1 MGIFNFLKKK
11 AKKQGDKIPTKLN
24 KNNNISKLSIRPEI
38 IDLEIRNLLWFLDGP
53 LKNYKETEKHK
64 TSMDFDG
71 YTITFSFIDA
81 IEPSAIST
89 FLPVEKSVDNTDIEK
104 PNYYPAYESLSP
116 NQRWKYLTWLKNVDE
131 KIDIGY
137 VFLFYYGL
145 ERHLFFGD
153 VESAFDMILK
163 LRKKHKNNS
172 FLSYS
177 SDALIAASIFHKK
190 QDWFIKLINSTSKD
204 EIIINHIYVL
214 AKHAINIGLIPKEIM
229 KISKD
234 VGFKNQRY
242 IKNESN
248 LFEDELKKLMLEKYE
263 SEELDLSKY
272 KLDKCPMVEQLVLV
286 NYSLDNKQRIIKIPS
301 IIKNQA
307 FSDEVFD
314 LLQNSHDRV
323 KEKLKE
329 LRKKGEYKPQA
340 QKTDN
345 KPTKKV
351 DKVFGKSVLF
361 NEINPYIFDDNIE
374 YFNEGECSYCKEKLD
389 KIPVKNGKCNHCKNK
404 ILIRNSIF
412 TGQKLIM
419 TEDEYNKL
427 VDIRN
432 ERVFRNWVNKMIS
445 YEDINIKKLDN
456 IIKSKGL
463 TIEEGLIEIIKNNS
477 EVHYKNSNMGLYRNS
492 LMNIG
497 DVYNRMK
504 DNKKALIKYLQVC
517 YYDIRGCMNGTK
529 EFNKDLSFLAPYIIK
544 SIKELADELNIG
556 IDELKLL
563 YINSINNLKDKPK
576 EKNIES
582 TWNELLEELNN

>member
-1 MGIFNFLKKK
+1 MGIFDFLKKK
-11 AKKQGDKIPTKLN
+11 AKKTRDMIPTKSSE
-24 KNNNISKLSIRPEI
+24 NNNINELSIRPEI

-53 LKNYKETEKHK
+53 LKNYKETVKHK

-71 YTITFSFIDA
+71 YTITFSFVGA
-81 IEPSAIST
+81 IEPSAISI
-89 FLPVEKSVDNTDIEK
+89 FLPVKK
-104 PNYYPAYESLSP
+104 PVNNIDVERPDYYPSYESLSP
-116 NQRWKYLTWLKNVDE
+116 EQRWKYLNWLKNVDE

-153 VESAFDMILK
+153 SESAFNMILK
-163 LRKKHKNNS
+163 LRKIHKNNS

-190 QDWFIKLINSTSKD
+190 QDWFIKLINSTSKE

-214 AKHAINIGLIPKEIM
+214 AKHAINIGLIPREIM
-229 KISKD
+229 KISKE

-242 IKNESN
+242 IKNENS
-248 LFEDELKKLMLEKYE
+248 LFEDELKKLMFERYE

-272 KLDKCPMVEQLVLV
+272 KLDKCPMVEQLVLA
-286 NYSLDNKQRIIKIPS
+286 NYSLDYKQRIIKIPS

-314 LLQNSHDRV
+314 LLQNTHDKV

-329 LRKKGEYKPQA
+329 LRKKGKYKPQA

-351 DKVFGKSVLF
+351 DKVFERSILF
-361 NEINPYIFDDNIE
+361 NEINPHIFDDNIK
-374 YFNEGECSYCKEKLD
+374 YFNEGKCAYCKEKLD
-389 KIPVKNGKCNHCKNK
+389 KIPVKNGKCNNCKNK
-404 ILIRNSIF
+404 ILVRNSIF

-419 TEDEYNKL
+419 TEDEYNKM

-432 ERVFRNWVNKMIS
+432 ERIFRNWVNKMIS
-445 YEDINIKKLDN
+445 YEDINIKKLNN
-456 IIKSKGL
+456 IIKSKEL
-463 TIEEGLIEIIKNNS
+463 TIEEGLIEIIKDNS
-477 EVHYKNSNMGLYRNS
+477 ELHYKNSNMGLYSNS
-492 LMNIG
+492 LMHIG

-504 DNKKALIKYLQVC
+504 DYKQALIKYFQIC

-529 EFNKDLSFLAPYIIK
+529 EFNKDLSFLAPYITKTIQK
-544 SIKELADELNIG
+544 LVDELNID

-563 YINSINNLKDKPK
+563 YINSIKGLKDKPK
-576 EKNIES
+576 EKYIES
-582 TWNELLEELNN
+582 TWNELLEELND